1 MQKNDRIL
9 PIDARL
15 SLAHGRTTSSYHQS
29 NSNAAAD
36 CSTLHERPSSDVA
49 RTPTIYVGR
58 RQSQTDRSTSVETT
72 RTVPFGNTKVNTNVD
87 SKPRRKKLGM
97 GDDGLKRILLSNSEF
112 PMLAVHSKTIQPRA
126 ESILK
131 SPVPWQRDGATP
143 TMISAVACHM
153 CTHDI
158 RRT

>member
-97 GDDGLKRILLSNSEF
+97 GDDGLKRPSYQTLNSQCLRCTVRQYSPE
-112 PMLAVHSKTIQPRA
+112 PSPYSKARCRG
-126 ESILK
+126 SGMVLH
-131 SPVPWQRDGATP
+131 RL
-143 TMISAVACHM
+143 
-153 CTHDI
+153 
-158 RRT
+158 